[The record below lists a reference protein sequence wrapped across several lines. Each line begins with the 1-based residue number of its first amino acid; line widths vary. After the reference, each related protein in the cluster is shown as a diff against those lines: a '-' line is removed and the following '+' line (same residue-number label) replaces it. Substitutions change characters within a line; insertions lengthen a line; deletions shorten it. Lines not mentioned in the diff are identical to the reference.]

1 MFSELERARQAFVNA
16 ENLNKLAGHYQSPKR
31 SQIGT
36 SDKAA
41 FKKRVAKR
49 RKKKGYK

>member
-1 MFSELERARQAFVNA
+1 MESYGGFERLR
-16 ENLNKLAGHYQSPKR
+16 KLLKKPGS
-31 SQIGT
+31 
-36 SDKAA
+36 SDNRA